1 MKRFLFFLALM
12 LSCVVQAF
20 AYDDYDFSKDG
31 LYYYITDPDAKTV
44 AKCKPLKAMCIPVL
58 SASP

>member
-1 MKRFLFFLALM
+1 M